1 MKSIS
6 SKLTVAVAALG
17 SLLMFVWPLL
27 IGAEDSIAK
36 SVNQAHLAQ
45 SIFIVLMPLMIVVV
59 LVEFSSGQIT
69 ARQLAVL
76 GVLTALNAVVRLAG
90 AGTSGIETAFFLIIL
105 GAYVFGAGFGFLLA
119 SGSILVSA
127 LISGGV
133 GPWLPFQMMAAGLVG
148 IGAAVLP
155 HPKKSWMQRVVL
167 IAYAVFAAFVYGG
180 LMTMWNWPFLAGVG
194 TSVSYLAGAG
204 LLENLR
210 RFFSYELLTGGL
222 IWDAGRALTTS
233 LLLLLT
239 APALLATLNRAA
251 NRAGF
256 EKRGR

>member
-1 MKSIS
+1 MKSIA
-6 SKLTVAVAALG
+6 SKVTIALAAVG
-17 SLLMFVWPLL
+17 SLLMFTWPLV
-27 IGAEDSIAK
+27 IGAGASLTESID
-36 SVNQAHLAQ
+36 QARLAQ
-45 SIFIVLMPLMIVVV
+45 SIFIVLMPLMIVTV

-119 SGSILVSA
+119 SGSILTSA
-127 LISGGV
+127 LIYGGV

-148 IGAAVLP
+148 IGAALLP
-155 HPKKSWMQRVVL
+155 HPNSRRMASLVL
-167 IAYAVFAAFVYGG
+167 TVYGIVAAFVYGG
-180 LMTMWNWPFLAGVG
+180 LMTMWNWPFLAGTG
-194 TSVSYLAGAG
+194 TSVSYLAGGG

-210 RFFSYELLTGGL
+210 RFVNYELLTGGL
-222 IWDAGRALTTS
+222 VWDAGRALTTAV
-233 LLLLLT
+233 LLLLT
-239 APALLATLNRAA
+239 APALLATLKRAA

-256 EKRGR
+256 EAK